1 MAVLAEQQ
9 LSSELGKLTS
19 TQTFRECLA
28 QVHAV
33 LDIYQVGHGCLH
45 SLGDPLDPDEALWRV
60 TPEDVTSAC
69 SALVSLKK
77 HPAIIIGRGKHFPF
91 NLFDYRDQ
99 FQVDPDVEL
108 LYEAFENNG
117 LTSAYGLPI
126 QAESGTYVF
135 VVGRPGG
142 PIGLTELLALQT
154 ICSNAINKIVQFKQ
168 RPCERQVPRILTPE
182 QRHVLIAV
190 AKGMGAKTIGRYLD
204 LHEDLVATMRDQI
217 VDTLGAANVRHAIVL
232 ALIAGELTL
241 EDCAPDQPK
250 SIVRRQ

>member
-1 MAVLAEQQ
+1 MAGQTDQQ
-9 LSSELGKLTS
+9 LSNELGKLDS

-45 SLGDPLDPDEALWRV
+45 SLSDPLAPNEALWRV
-60 TPEDVTSAC
+60 TPEDVTFAC
-69 SALVSLKK
+69 SSLINSKK
-77 HPAIIIGRGKHFPF
+77 HPALIVGKEKHFPF

-99 FQVDPDVEL
+99 FLGDSDVEL

-126 QAESGTYVF
+126 QAEAGAYVF

-154 ICSNAINKIVQFKQ
+154 ICRNAVDTIVQFKG
-168 RPCERQVPRILTPE
+168 RHCERQSPRILTAD
-182 QRHVLIAV
+182 QRRVLIAV
-190 AKGMGAKTIGRYLD
+190 AKGMGTRTIGHYLSIP
-204 LHEDLVATMRDQI
+204 EDTVATMQDQI

-232 ALIAGELTL
+232 ALIAGEFTL
-241 EDCAPDQPK
+241 DDCAPDRPR
-250 SIVRRQ
+250 SIAGSQ